1 MIQTAF
7 KLILNQKATE
17 DLEDFRKNYDQILNI
32 IKPFSKKIYTVS
44 PLILGE
50 NIKNIWNES
59 LRVLSNEITKIS
71 SKSKNI
77 EYIDLQKKIYK
88 ILSSQ
93 KSSEYIIETK
103 GQIGDYISKT
113 SENIKKISNKNHLQ
127 LTIDGVHLNNKGA
140 QIVADIFY
148 KTIKEG

>member
-1 MIQTAF
+1 M
-7 KLILNQKATE
+7 
-17 DLEDFRKNYDQILNI
+17 
-32 IKPFSKKIYTVS
+32 
-44 PLILGE
+44 
-50 NIKNIWNES
+50 KNIWNES
-59 LRVLSNEITKIS
+59 LRLLSNEITKIS

-77 EYIDLQKKIYK
+77 EYIDLQKKNYK

-103 GQIGDYISKT
+103 GLIGDYISKT
-113 SENIKKISNKNHLQ
+113 SENIKKISNKNRLQ